1 VITRDPASAQPGLEL
16 GEDSLGD
23 FVHPLLILL
32 DAEGVIAAAS
42 DQDHGLAHTAKALG
56 VPAEIDGEGDF
67 PGSQVGEREIARL
80 GATAAR

>member
-42 DQDHGLAHTAKALG
+42 DEVHGLARTAEALAAAAA
-56 VPAEIDGEGDF
+56 AEIEGEDNL
-67 PGSQVGEREIARL
+67 PGRAPVPIERRTEIVGR
-80 GATAAR
+80 